1 MQQIIAL
8 LRNRTYLIS
17 FRGSFKTHK
26 PMLQCLGNS
35 YVQRTHGKLKQ
46 TAKNFLHVRH
56 NILSQPKQDN
66 FLLFSNRFFFRFG
79 QKPALLRRLTELLFV
94 RGYFCTLCAPKA
106 LRVDIPHVRGLFSR
120 IFFSRSAGTMSM
132 YTPRG
137 SCMFVYE
144 QTSPCSG
151 VI

>member
-66 FLLFSNRFFFRFG
+66 FLLFSNRFFFSVPPETRP
-79 QKPALLRRLTELLFV
+79 PAATNRTFVCARLFL
-94 RGYFCTLCAPKA
+94 YSLCPKS
-106 LRVDIPHVRGLFSR
+106 P
-120 IFFSRSAGTMSM
+120 AG
-132 YTPRG
+132 G
-137 SCMFVYE
+137 H
-144 QTSPCSG
+144 SPCSRSVFEDFFFSLG
-151 VI
+151 RHNVYVYPHAARVCLFMNKHRRARG